1 MFVKDN
7 FTGDLVDGWKRA
19 LSESS
24 FEQVRG
30 GEGGGGG
37 GKNCV
42 VYNLKKGQSRNLKTE
57 A

>member
-24 FEQVRG
+24 FEQMRRRRRRKELYGVQFEKRM
-30 GEGGGGG
+30 
-37 GKNCV
+37 K
-42 VYNLKKGQSRNLKTE
+42 
-57 A
+57 

>member
-30 GEGGGGG
+30 GGGGGG
-37 GKNCV
+37 TV
-42 VYNLKKGQSRNLKTE
+42 WYTV
-57 A
+57 